1 MPLYCITGPP
11 PDDVEVSILA
21 PTPLL
26 ALSRFH
32 GEALGQRAVHARN
45 GGLWFRYR
53 EDQLLCSGAWVVTRQ
68 AMNGDASASVTIV
81 IEPPP

>member
-1 MPLYCITGPP
+1 MPLFAITGPP
-11 PDDVEVSILA
+11 PDDVEVTILA

-32 GEALGQRAVHARN
+32 AEALGQRAVHPRN

-53 EDQLLCSGAWVVTRQ
+53 EDQELCAGTWTVTRQ
-68 AMNGDASASVTIV
+68 AMNGDASASVTIE
-81 IEPPP
+81 IPPPD